1 MSTVVRTEL
10 PVIILHV
17 LVAAADIP
25 VCAVRAHQNRE
36 CERRSLRS
44 ACGCLVPSARAL
56 RLQAPGRM
64 HAALPEFRGTG
75 LHGSVR
81 LASRAPAFR
90 CAGDRAGL
98 WLKSRTTAAQQ
109 AVVREFSTSPHK
121 TPMRVCCRHSYKVT
135 ASRSRSDSKL
145 IKLLYYFLLKMSSR
159 KRLSPSACGR
169 ASSRWRSPSLL
180 GAGGGCSCIQPLQ
193 RCTRCC
199 ALSVQIDVRPVYSAP
214 ANLRPVPARMRL
226 RICAPVSVSARASA
240 STW

>member
-25 VCAVRAHQNRE
+25 VCAHQNRE

-90 CAGDRAGL
+90 CAGDRAGSGSTHEQPL
-98 WLKSRTTAAQQ
+98 QQ
-109 AVVREFSTSPHK
+109 AVVREFYLAAQNAHEGLLQTFIQ
-121 TPMRVCCRHSYKVT
+121 SY
-135 ASRSRSDSKL
+135 SEQ
-145 IKLLYYFLLKMSSR
+145 
-159 KRLSPSACGR
+159 
-169 ASSRWRSPSLL
+169 
-180 GAGGGCSCIQPLQ
+180 IQ
-193 RCTRCC
+193 
-199 ALSVQIDVRPVYSAP
+199 V
-214 ANLRPVPARMRL
+214 
-226 RICAPVSVSARASA
+226 
-240 STW
+240 